1 MPSFVS
7 FLVPIELVPPIPS
20 SLVGFAL
27 TPLELSSGQVLGPSR
42 LFRSKNGGISYE
54 QTELLCPDTHNR
66 VVQSIFNPSEPAS
79 VVVPSTPDIKR
90 IVSSKPRALNTDDN
104 DPISE
109 ENTTEALS
117 TAFHSKCPLTKP
129 TSGHL
134 NNLSASSS
142 LIDSAKDLVS
152 VLDALLPIIPST
164 CQANDKANSFK
175 DDVNQIHASLVRI
188 LSKWPASTSLL
199 QQDVVKEGGG
209 GEGDLG
215 MEVDTSEGGG
225 GNAGIQQKQAI
236 PEAPAIRLDGS
247 LKLRDAG
254 NANCSASP
262 PPKRLRS
269 FQNLEESFPL
279 PCVALDSFTP
289 HSGGD
294 SNSIANS
301 VGIPSLAIDTTTPL
315 ISDASSGLPSL
326 AALLAVA
333 EGLSEI
339 KTSTSTPPVEKGAV
353 SRVTRLTRSSANLG
367 SGMGVVAEAVVK
379 GRDLRSSA
387 ESGGNNGMKSNGN
400 DIDGINISHPGKSW
414 GSATDGT
421 NIDGLLL
428 MRVKQIIQNG
438 DYLNISSNDSN
449 LYNIKKEESNSEGND
464 FLMMLATLGNNNE
477 NFMNQSALRNLEG
490 SHDKGDLK
498 KDHSFSDLSSMAAQV
513 GFTSEEELAAVA
525 LLTPRANAAK
535 AAAMAAGSPSLA
547 AGPSSTSTAKDRRN
561 GSPSSSGLSFVRG
574 NKLSASSSS
583 NNSNSSGGNGSNSSS
598 NNNNSSARTKGNHH
612 TNGGVN
618 IGIGNNTR
626 NSSNNDSNASDE
638 NATVY
643 YSSSV
648 GALGKSATPVMTPVT
663 GAVRYR
669 GVRLRP
675 WGKYAAEIRDPIKG
689 GRVWLGT
696 YDTAEEAA
704 MAYDN
709 AARRFRGNQAL
720 VNFPMPGDA
729 RFDPLVSLPW
739 SAESNGSEA
748 GGNGSNGAAAVKQ
761 EGGEE
766 GREGM
771 NWSGK
776 GSSSK
781 DLEDR
786 GVGSKGNDLG
796 KNIVIKS
803 DSNEGG
809 EIINDD
815 ESDSH
820 MKLCEDQVKEE
831 ALEKEIST
839 PDGNSNVHKD
849 EEDIKVKEE
858 GIGGQG

>member
-1 MPSFVS
+1 M
-7 FLVPIELVPPIPS
+7 I
-20 SLVGFAL
+20 
-27 TPLELSSGQVLGPSR
+27 R
-42 LFRSKNGGISYE
+42 
-54 QTELLCPDTHNR
+54 
-66 VVQSIFNPSEPAS
+66 
-79 VVVPSTPDIKR
+79 
-90 IVSSKPRALNTDDN
+90 
-104 DPISE
+104 
-109 ENTTEALS
+109 
-117 TAFHSKCPLTKP
+117 
-129 TSGHL
+129 
-134 NNLSASSS
+134 
-142 LIDSAKDLVS
+142 
-152 VLDALLPIIPST
+152 
-164 CQANDKANSFK
+164 
-175 DDVNQIHASLVRI
+175 
-188 LSKWPASTSLL
+188 
-199 QQDVVKEGGG
+199 EGGG
-209 GEGDLG
+209 GEEGLAI
-215 MEVDTSEGGG
+215 EVEAGEGGEIS
-225 GNAGIQQKQAI
+225 GIKQKQAFKG
-236 PEAPAIRLDGS
+236 APSIRLRSS
-247 LKLRDAG
+247 LKLRPADDENSSDAR
-254 NANCSASP
+254 
-262 PPKRLRS
+262 PPKRPRS
-269 FQNLEESFPL
+269 LEDSEESFPL
-279 PCVALDSFTP
+279 TSASLGSFTP
-289 HSGGD
+289 RNSGD
-294 SNSIANS
+294 SDSASNSAE
-301 VGIPSLAIDTTTPL
+301 IPPLAIDTATP
-315 ISDASSGLPSL
+315 SVNDVASGLPSS
-326 AALLAVA
+326 APLLAVV
-333 EGLSEI
+333 EGLSEV
-339 KTSTSTPPVEKGAV
+339 KTSTSTPPVEKRAT
-353 SRVTRLTRSSANLG
+353 SRVTRLTRSSANGG
-367 SGMGVVAEAVVK
+367 SGRGVMTEVVVK
-379 GRDLRSSA
+379 GRVLRSSA

-400 DIDGINISHPGKSW
+400 DIDSINVSHPGKSW
-414 GSATDGT
+414 GNATDGT

-428 MRVKQIIQNG
+428 MHVEENNQN
-438 DYLNISSNDSN
+438 DDHLNISSNDNN
-449 LYNIKKEESNSEGND
+449 LYNSKKKESNSEDND
-464 FLMMLATLGNNNE
+464 LLMMLATLGNSDE
-477 NFMNQSALRNLEG
+477 NFISQSSLRNLEG

-498 KDHSFSDLSSMAAQV
+498 KNNSFSDLSSMAAQI
-513 GFTSEEELAAVA
+513 GFTFEEELAAVA

-561 GSPSSSGLSFVRG
+561 GSPRSSGLSSVRG
-574 NKLSASSSS
+574 NKSSASSSS
-583 NNSNSSGGNGSNSSS
+583 NNNGSGGNGSNSSS
-598 NNNNSSARTKGNHH
+598 NITNNISNNISSTRTRGNHY

-618 IGIGNNTR
+618 TGVGNNSR
-626 NSSNNDSNASDE
+626 NNNNNSNNSNPNS
-638 NATVY
+638 NVSGKSTTVY
-643 YSSSV
+643 YSYSV